1 MSLDTFFVW
10 KNSYF
15 KGLSHQKKH
24 LKQLKVPCNKSP
36 IIIVL
41 QDIQQ
46 HFENKRRQ
54 YHLFDL
60 VDNK

>member
-10 KNSYF
+10 MNSYF

-36 IIIVL
+36 IILYYKIYNNIL
-41 QDIQQ
+41 KMK
-46 HFENKRRQ
+46 E
-54 YHLFDL
+54 
-60 VDNK
+60 DNTICLTW